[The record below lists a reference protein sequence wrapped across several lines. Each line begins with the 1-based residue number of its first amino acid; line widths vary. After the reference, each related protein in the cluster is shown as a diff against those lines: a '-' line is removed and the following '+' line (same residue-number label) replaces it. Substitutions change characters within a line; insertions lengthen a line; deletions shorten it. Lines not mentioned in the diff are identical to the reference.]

1 MTNTGGGADSAGSG
15 RATIKETAMDVF
27 EAVRTVL
34 AVREYDDRPVPPEVI
49 DRVAEAAH
57 LTASSK
63 NEQPWHFVFVEDR
76 DTLRQL
82 GELARSGPYTAQAA
96 FAVVVGYQQDSVF
109 GVSDTS
115 RAIQSMVLTA
125 WEDGVGSNF
134 VGFHGLDAVK
144 PVLGIPDDI
153 EVLAI
158 IPFGYPVR
166 PGGKGKKRRK
176 PIGEVV
182 HRNRFDQPWA

>member
-1 MTNTGGGADSAGSG
+1 
-15 RATIKETAMDVF
+15 MDVF
-27 EAVRTVL
+27 EAIRTVL
-34 AVREYDDRPVPPEVI
+34 AVREYDPRPVPPEVI
-49 DRVAEAAH
+49 DRIVRAAH
-57 LTASSK
+57 LSASSK
-63 NEQPWHFVFVEDR
+63 NEQPWHFVVVEDR

-96 FAVVVGYQQDSVF
+96 FAVVVGYRSDSIY

-125 WEDGVGSNF
+125 WEAGVGSNF
-134 VGFHGLDAVK
+134 VGYHGLDAVK

-153 EVLAI
+153 EVFAI
-158 IPFGYPVR
+158 VPFGYPTR
-166 PGGKGKKRRK
+166 ALGKGKKRRK

-182 HRNRFDQPWA
+182 HRGRFGDPWS